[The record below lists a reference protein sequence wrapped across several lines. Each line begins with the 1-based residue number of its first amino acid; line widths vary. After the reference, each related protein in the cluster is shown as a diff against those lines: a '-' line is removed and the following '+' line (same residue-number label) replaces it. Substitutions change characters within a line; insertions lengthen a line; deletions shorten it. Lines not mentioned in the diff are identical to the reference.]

1 MAYLDFAK
9 AFNKVPHCA
18 LLNKLSRFRIPGQ
31 LINWFQSY
39 LSDRYQRVALQGTY
53 SDWLQVLSGVPQGS
67 ILGPVLFLVYIDDI
81 PQCIKHGSKVAIFAD
96 DSKLLKIIE
105 KLFSLQQDLTQFS
118 IWSDTLEMCLST
130 PECEA
135 LNISRKK
142 IPTKQEYC
150 CILTGPHQQW
160 LAKLKTWAPICSN
173 GLNIQ
178 SRYPQTE
185 IDCLALFVGSVEISM
200 ILTSRNF
207 YTAQLFD
214 HNQSMLVNYG
224 TTKRKLLDFYDYK
237 TLVYNLP
244 SCEGLR

>member
-1 MAYLDFAK
+1 
-9 AFNKVPHCA
+9 
-18 LLNKLSRFRIPGQ
+18 
-31 LINWFQSY
+31 
-39 LSDRYQRVALQGTY
+39 
-53 SDWLQVLSGVPQGS
+53 
-67 ILGPVLFLVYIDDI
+67 
-81 PQCIKHGSKVAIFAD
+81 
-96 DSKLLKIIE
+96 
-105 KLFSLQQDLTQFS
+105 
-118 IWSDTLEMCLST
+118 MCLST

-150 CILTGPHQQW
+150 CILTGPHQQR

-214 HNQSMLVNYG
+214 HNQNTALVNYG
-224 TTKRKLLDFYDYK
+224 HPIRQRTNYYIARKRSAQGHKIYLELFRQGICPIGIGCLTFPYYHQNIERK
-237 TLVYNLP
+237 
-244 SCEGLR
+244 